1 MVDVFFVT
9 ADNTVMTGKARV
21 KGGIPQSESLA
32 RLMISM
38 LSEQLRSYYSL
49 YRRGMMY
56 NQRNERGSQKD
67 GRKSEC
73 S

>member
-1 MVDVFFVT
+1 MVDVFYVT
-9 ADNTVMTGKARV
+9 ADNTAMTGKARSLRH
-21 KGGIPQSESLA
+21 PQSESLA

>member
-1 MVDVFFVT
+1 MVDVLIVT
-9 ADNTVMTGKARV
+9 ADNTAKTGM
-21 KGGIPQSESLA
+21 A

-38 LSEQLRSYYSL
+38 LSEQLRFYYYSL
-49 YRRGMMY
+49 DRRGMMY

-67 GRKSEC
+67 SRKTEC